1 MKEEVFGISTEQI
14 NVKKENDFFMF
25 KIMNSYGKE
34 QNVTKGKTWKWDE
47 GMRQTLQSYCSCFHG
62 YLSLLK
68 TIKKIL
74 LKMNIR
80 KDSPQKE

>member
-47 GMRQTLQSYCSCFHG
+47 GMAHANVEGR
-62 YLSLLK
+62 LSRVTVLVSMAICL
-68 TIKKIL
+68 
-74 LKMNIR
+74 
-80 KDSPQKE
+80 S